1 MASSDTALGMGAPL
15 QQTRSASAFRR
26 LYVEHYGFAWAVAQ
40 RMGVRPDLVDD
51 VVQDAFLTAFR
62 RLDDLPRDRPRAWL
76 YGITRR
82 VSSNYRR
89 QERRRTRKHD
99 ALAVARPRAVEV
111 EGQLAA
117 ARTLDRFMAGLE
129 DGDRELFV
137 LGAIEGMTGAELGM
151 ALQARPSTLYGRL
164 QALRARFRDEVGP
177 AAPKV
182 LRASATRRPRASAA
196 GWGML
201 QPLLASPSWPVP
213 SAAPL
218 VSTTAGGA
226 VWVKLALGGAAG
238 LVVAGATLPDWT
250 SSESDVPADVS
261 VSSAAVHEP
270 GLVMTDASHPAVVEA
285 PTGLVG
291 QVIDSSQARSRAE
304 SPAVPHPTQ
313 RRRVSR
319 SSVASAPSPVPI
331 PKSEPD
337 GVAGLQAEAA
347 LVRDASA
354 ALAQG
359 DPKTVLTRVAEHRT
373 RFPDGPLSDAATALR
388 IEALC
393 ADGRTRQA
401 RAEAAALL
409 REAPTSPVAAR
420 VRRACGPE
428 KKESFARPVKI
439 DVPGHSS
446 D

>member
-1 MASSDTALGMGAPL
+1 MASLDTALGMDAPP

-26 LYVEHYGFAWAVAQ
+26 LYVEHYGFAWAIAQ

-117 ARTLDRFMAGLE
+117 ARAVDRFMDGLE
-129 DGDRELFV
+129 DRDRELFV

-164 QALRARFRDEVGP
+164 QVLRARFRDEVGP
-177 AAPKV
+177 TAPTV
-182 LRASATRRPRASAA
+182 LRASATRRPRASGA

-213 SAAPL
+213 SLA
-218 VSTTAGGA
+218 STTAGGA
-226 VWVKLALGGAAG
+226 VWAKLALGGAAA
-238 LVVAGATLPDWT
+238 LVVAGATVTAWT
-250 SSESDVPADVS
+250 SSEPDVSAGVS

-270 GLVMTDASHPAVVEA
+270 GHVVLDAPHPAAVEA
-285 PTGLVG
+285 PAGSVE
-291 QVIDSSQARSRAE
+291 QVIDSSPARTRAE
-304 SPAVPHPTQ
+304 PPAAPHPRQ
-313 RRRVSR
+313 RHQVSR
-319 SSVASAPSPVPI
+319 SSVASGSSPAPI
-331 PKSEPD
+331 PKSESD
-337 GVAGLQAEAA
+337 GVAGLQAEAT

-359 DPKTVLTRVAEHRT
+359 DPKTALKRVAEHRT

-401 RAEAAALL
+401 RAEAATLL

-428 KKESFARPVKI
+428 KKKSLARPVKI

-446 D
+446 N